1 MKYLILDEWTLYLEE
16 GIIGIFPICVKGI
29 VPHLR
34 RCPGVT
40 SLSSENLEQVRQK
53 FFFPIFSWLP
63 QLDVSHMKMRSKGPD

>member
-1 MKYLILDEWTLYLEE
+1 MKYLILGEWTLYLEE

-40 SLSSENLEQVRQK
+40 SLSSENLEQVRQN
-53 FFFPIFSWLP
+53 FFFPILSWLP
-63 QLDVSHMKMRSKGPD
+63 QLDVGHMKMRSKGPD